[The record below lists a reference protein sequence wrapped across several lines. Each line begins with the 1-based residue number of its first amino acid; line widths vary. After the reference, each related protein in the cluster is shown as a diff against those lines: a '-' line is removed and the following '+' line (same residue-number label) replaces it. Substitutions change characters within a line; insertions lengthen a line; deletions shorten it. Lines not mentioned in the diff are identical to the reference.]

1 MGDRESLTLWW
12 SAGTTLPSGHFPDL
26 RLCRKQ
32 RKQFT
37 SREGSIAL
45 GCAFLPRARPSSR
58 GSAPSYV
65 KVRERKGGPSG
76 KPLFFGIPDAA
87 EVSRFFRTLPH
98 FPLLRFRRRRRRAG
112 GFRETRCGLL
122 HFLPPLVRDC
132 RRAGRMLFS
141 RKRKRAAVEV
151 TGETATKM
159 HRSLIRAERKVLILF
174 FVQFSSCTV
183 ARILEIFLHTG
194 QH

>member
-1 MGDRESLTLWW
+1 M
-12 SAGTTLPSGHFPDL
+12 
-26 RLCRKQ
+26 CRKQ

-58 GSAPSYV
+58 GSAPSYIRV
-65 KVRERKGGPSG
+65 SEYEKGREADGPLG

-122 HFLPPLVRDC
+122 HFLPSLVRDC

-141 RKRKRAAVEV
+141 RKRKV

-159 HRSLIRAERKVLILF
+159 HRSLIRAERKVLIFF

-194 QH
+194 H